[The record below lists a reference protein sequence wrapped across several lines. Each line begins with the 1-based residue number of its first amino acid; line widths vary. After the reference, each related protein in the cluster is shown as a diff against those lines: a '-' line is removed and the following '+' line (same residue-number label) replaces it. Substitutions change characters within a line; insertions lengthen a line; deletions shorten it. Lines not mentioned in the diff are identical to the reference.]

1 MVRVARVL
9 VMMLAF
15 GLAFGTASAA
25 EIADGAKELAFGF
38 SYADTADVGTSLDLD
53 GRLGWFLTPANEL
66 GVVASYFD
74 VSLDGPGSTG
84 DADGG
89 AGGVFYRFNFRTGSE
104 TLVPFVGAQML
115 WPFGDV
121 SDVIDYSLGVEA
133 GTRFL
138 VGNSA
143 SVNVAL
149 FYQEDY
155 GASGFS
161 DTETFGLLAGIS
173 IFFGNQ

>member
-1 MVRVARVL
+1 MVRVVRVL
-9 VMMLAF
+9 VMMLAI
-15 GLAFGTASAA
+15 GLAFGAASAA

-38 SYADTADVGTSLDLD
+38 SYVDTADVGTSLDLS

-84 DADGG
+84 DTDGG
-89 AGGVFYRFNFRTGSE
+89 AGGIFYRYNFRTGGDL
-104 TLVPFVGAQML
+104 LVPFVGAQML
-115 WPFGDV
+115 WPIGDL
-121 SDVIDYSLGVEA
+121 SDVIDYSLGLEL
-133 GTRFL
+133 GTRFM
-138 VGNSA
+138 VGDSA
-143 SVNVAL
+143 SVNLAA

-161 DTETFGLLAGIS
+161 DTESLGILAGIS